1 LHVERG
7 YSKEQSAVTL
17 IGAGGPQNIF
27 TYGCRNGKEILDTL
41 VGALCGLGH
50 NNIIFPTGPL
60 FVLSP
65 EHAATIAQDGFT
77 KSDVKQFLF
86 EKARIPISRFSEGT
100 KRGIIERRSRWFD
113 IVGDAEHIGVADHPE
128 DIVIVVAGGQ
138 GIHSQFLPTAFTRK
152 PVTKLIRE
160 KT

>member
-1 LHVERG
+1 
-7 YSKEQSAVTL
+7 VTL

-27 TYGCRNGKEILDTL
+27 TYGCRNGKEILDTF

-65 EHAATIAQDGFT
+65 EHATTIARDGFS
-77 KSDVKQFLF
+77 KGDVKQFLF
-86 EKARIPISRFSEGT
+86 ANARIPLSRFSEGT
-100 KRGIIERRSRWFD
+100 RRGIFERRSRWFEV
-113 IVGDAEHIGVADHPE
+113 VGDLEHIGIADRPE
-128 DIVIVVAGGQ
+128 DIVIVIAGGP
-138 GIHSQFLPTAFTRK
+138 GIHSQFLPTAFSK
-152 PVTKLIRE
+152 KAVTKLIRE